1 MNITNVLYNKYYIIR
16 TGDFATNA
24 NKKIIYITLGLGLCF
39 HDYNVNHTMEYYYV
53 MFGSS
58 FIWTL
63 IELFLNQ
70 QQIRIIKPMKLN
82 INGITYPLNKYIGI
96 TLQGIQE
103 GGVVTIIGLYFGD
116 RFYSVYYQT
125 LYHLLIAYMV
135 TNMVSK
141 TPNKKVL
148 SKRQINTP
156 LSLILM
162 SSATLWNGVILYN
175 HPHHI
180 TRAFNMFMSMIY
192 ITSIWTYVSY
202 CKEFRQVEVYIK
214 ENNHYKIKE
223 QNCVDAFFIL
233 GYDVLFEIGIA
244 YITFYNL
251 FIT

>member
-1 MNITNVLYNKYYIIR
+1 MNITNLLYNKYYIIR

-125 LYHLLIAYMV
+125 LYHLLIAYMIV
-135 TNMVSK
+135 IPGAVSH
-141 TPNKKVL
+141 PRFRVPL
-148 SKRQINTP
+148 EP
-156 LSLILM
+156 LLSLFF
-162 SSATLWNGVILYN
+162 GVGLY
-175 HPHHI
+175 
-180 TRAFNMFMSMIY
+180 F
-192 ITSIWTYVSY
+192 SI
-202 CKEFRQVEVYIK
+202 K
-214 ENNHYKIKE
+214 KIKKS
-223 QNCVDAFFIL
+223 
-233 GYDVLFEIGIA
+233 
-244 YITFYNL
+244 
-251 FIT
+251 

>member
-1 MNITNVLYNKYYIIR
+1 MNIMNLLYNKYYIIR

-24 NKKIIYITLGLGLCF
+24 NKKFIYISLGLGLCF
-39 HDYNVNHTMEYYYV
+39 HDYTVNNSIEYYYV
-53 MFGSS
+53 MLGSS
-58 FIWTL
+58 CIWTL

-70 QQIRIIKPMKLN
+70 QKIRIIKPMKLN
-82 INGITYPLNKYIGI
+82 INGRIYALNKYIGI

-116 RFYSVYYQT
+116 RFYSVYYQI

-141 TPNKKVL
+141 TPDIKVL

-156 LSLILM
+156 LALLLM

-180 TRAFNMFMSMIY
+180 QRAFNMFISMIY
-192 ITSIWTYVSY
+192 ISSVWTYVSY
-202 CKEFRQVEVYIK
+202 YKGFRQVEVCVK
-214 ENNHYKIKE
+214 ENNHYNIKE
-223 QNCVDAFFIL
+223 QNPVDAFFIL